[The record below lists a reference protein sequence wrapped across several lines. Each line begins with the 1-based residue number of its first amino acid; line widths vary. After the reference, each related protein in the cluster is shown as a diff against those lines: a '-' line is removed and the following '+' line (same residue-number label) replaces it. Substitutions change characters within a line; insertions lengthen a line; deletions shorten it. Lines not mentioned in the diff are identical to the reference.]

1 MKFVAKAAAL
11 TFFSTA
17 IQLHAALTV
26 HTDFESGSAKVL
38 ELNSE
43 AQTIRISPAG
53 DAKRGLPIWWYLHL
67 DGVDT
72 SKPVTLEVAA
82 LNVPVPANGK
92 GKPLNPNWTLPT
104 RAVVSSDGINWQQT
118 SPCKRQGNH
127 GTYTVSANS
136 STLWLAWGP
145 PFTPHDATTF
155 VEKLGREH
163 AFVKTFTLGKS
174 LEGRVV
180 PGLEIYEGGK
190 PLTERPAVWINGRQH
205 AWEVGGSWVA
215 KSFAEWLAGD
225 DEHAVWLRQNA
236 QVIFVPLMDVD
247 HVATG
252 DGGKEAL
259 PQDQNR
265 DWTDA
270 PHWPEIAAAQ
280 KRILPIVK
288 EGRMAVYIDVHNPSP
303 GQKLPKFYVTYPPY
317 IGEKGAALEDRFLA
331 FARETLGEIDLVDEK
346 PSKPENVPEWHTIST
361 PWFIEHGNPQTI
373 ALTLEVPWN
382 TPQGTV
388 EGYRAL
394 GQKLGVTVAEFLRN
408 NSAK

>member
-1 MKFVAKAAAL
+1 MKIVSPVAFVLFA
-11 TFFSTA
+11 TA

-38 ELNSE
+38 ELNLETQS
-43 AQTIRISPAG
+43 IRISPAG
-53 DAKRGLPIWWYLHL
+53 DPKRGLPIWWYLRL
-67 DGVDT
+67 NGVDT
-72 SKPVTLEVAA
+72 NKPVALDVVA
-82 LNVPVPANGK
+82 LDVSMPANGK
-92 GKPLNPNWTLPT
+92 GKPLNPGWTLPAC
-104 RAVVSSDGINWQQT
+104 AVISSDGTNWQQT
-118 SPCKRQGNH
+118 SPGERQDNH
-127 GTYTVSANS
+127 SVYTVSADS

-145 PFTPHDATTF
+145 PFTPHDATAF

-180 PGLEIYEGGK
+180 PGFEIYEGGK
-190 PLTERPAVWINGRQH
+190 PLTNRPAVWINGRQH

-215 KSFAEWLAGD
+215 KGFAEWLVGN
-225 DEHAVWLRQNA
+225 DEHAIWLRQNA
-236 QVIFVPLMDVD
+236 QIIFVPLMDVD

-280 KRILPIVK
+280 KRILPIMK
-288 EGRMAVYIDVHNPSP
+288 EGRMDVYIDVHNPSP
-303 GQKLPKFYVTYPPY
+303 GETLPKFYRDYPPY

-331 FARETLGEIDLVDEK
+331 LASEAFGQIKTVDGK
-346 PSKPENVPEWHTIST
+346 PSKPEDLPEWHTIST
-361 PWFIEHGNPQTI
+361 PWFLEHGNPQTI
-373 ALTLEVPWN
+373 SFTLEVPWN

-388 EGYRAL
+388 EGYRAI
-394 GQKLGVTVAEFLRN
+394 GEKLGLTVQKYLRDN
-408 NSAK
+408 AAK